1 MQALSVHIDEI
12 LEQKSRGKIAIPFGC
27 MPLIIDGLVS
37 TWEASTKWTCDY
49 LRRNFGVVEVTCFVA
64 SRKDRSFLQQVNR
77 PVTLSF
83 ADFLTHVYA
92 ETDGPLLYLRIDTEH
107 ALFDALSHDF
117 QVPPLLEHYNASK
130 TGIWIG
136 EKYNV
141 TPFHHD
147 WWHSFLAQV
156 SGRKRY
162 TVVHP
167 FEGELLQ
174 KDWDHAAAYDLASAP
189 YLPPDDPKLDQFE
202 TCFEGVLEPGQ
213 VLYIP
218 PYWFHQIETLDN
230 GNISMPIRFD
240 TPQSPNV
247 PIYQFSQG
255 TVLRRITN
263 EQVRDADQ
271 LVDVLATNRQH
282 FLARE
287 HAFVEALVETRRL
300 DTSAPEILDELDAVA
315 TAATQA

>member
-1 MQALSVHIDEI
+1 MQALHIHIDDI
-12 LEQKSRGKIAIPFGC
+12 LKKEPEGKAAIPFGC

-37 TWEASTKWTCDY
+37 TWEASTKWTLDY
-49 LRRNFGVVEVTCFVA
+49 LRRNFGAAEVTCFVA
-64 SRKDRSFLQQVNR
+64 SRADGSFLQQVNR
-77 PVTLSF
+77 SATLSF
-83 ADFLTHVYA
+83 ADVLTHVYA
-92 ETDGPLLYLRIDTEH
+92 ETDDPLLYLRIGSDH
-107 ALFDALSHDF
+107 ALFDALSQDF
-117 QVPPLLEHYNASK
+117 QIPPLLEHYNASA

-136 EKYNV
+136 EKHNV

-167 FEGELLQ
+167 FEGVLLQ
-174 KDWDHAAAYDLASAP
+174 KDWDKAATYDLASAP

-202 TCFEGVLEPGQ
+202 TCFEGILEPGQ

-230 GNISMPIRFD
+230 GTISMPIRFD
-240 TPQSPNV
+240 TPQTPNV

-255 TVLRRITN
+255 SVLRRITN
-263 EQVRDADQ
+263 EQVRDTDQ

-287 HAFVEALVETRRL
+287 HAFVEALVKMRSQ
-300 DTSAPEILDELDAVA
+300 DKSVQEILDQLDAVTA
-315 TAATQA
+315 TEA